1 MSVVFLLIGIAAHAQ
16 PVKEKPKLTPEQA
29 EIVGEF
35 SSELQKIPQELY
47 GNDEKL
53 QNFIKADP
61 DLGQLQGDEKFN
73 SAVRIMA
80 GLGAQRDESQRG
92 GGDRREGGDRE
103 DAARGRREDNY
114 YRFLVKAVKNQPWL
128 FFENGKRSYA
138 RKDYKAAF
146 QDYEE
151 GLRLDPEDKEAL
163 LGYGHS
169 SNELGDTRLALMAA
183 ERLLKRYPKDK
194 DALGL
199 YYFAKDR
206 APTVNLPSTIFQ
218 GGSPEPESLAGDST
232 PRAPSPERTM
242 AAKRAAAV
250 TAVPEAVTRSSQ
262 LTREAGTALGVRD
275 YPAAQHLAGKA
286 IALNAGNAQAFNLR
300 AIAFNRMSRFS
311 EAVSDANEALKLVP
325 GNAAA
330 LQIRSWAFAKQ
341 GNYQEAL
348 RDADETLLRDASNA
362 YAYQNKAM
370 ALAGLNDRPGAL
382 EALRRSA
389 AIDPRFKD
397 RYDRALQF
405 PQDQDLAL
413 LFDDDGA
420 DAVQPPPPAQ
430 LRRRFVRLAGLT
442 ALGGILIALGILH
455 VVSASWRE
463 KVRVTIR
470 RVLSSSSSSA
480 APSMPVGGS
489 PFWAQY
495 EVVKEIGLGGMG
507 VVYEA
512 KDRSLER
519 RVAVKKMRNEIR
531 VDPRERGRFVN
542 EARLVA
548 KLRHQNIVDIYA
560 IAEDGDDV
568 YLVFEYVDG
577 RTLQD
582 QIKSDG
588 PMSLEAA
595 RGVLRATAEAV
606 EHAHSQ
612 HIVHRDLK
620 PSNIMITSEGRV
632 KVMDFGVAR
641 QAKDM
646 ITKMSMTNTVVGT
659 PAYMAPEQ
667 EQGTVCPE
675 SDVYSL
681 GVCLYEMLT
690 GHLPFAG
697 SAGVVLMNKMNGK
710 LVAIT
715 QRNAALPAGLDA
727 VIEKALAPN
736 PERRYHTPTQLLAA
750 LDAVRA

>member
-1 MSVVFLLIGIAAHAQ
+1 MLISVVFLLAGAVAHAQ
-16 PVKEKPKLTPEQA
+16 PAKELTPEQA

-35 SSELQKIPQELY
+35 SSKLTKIPQELY
-47 GNDEKL
+47 ADDEKL

-61 DLGQLQGDEKFN
+61 DLVHLHGNEKFN

-80 GLGAQRDESQRG
+80 GLSAQGEESQRG
-92 GGDRREGGDRE
+92 DANKREEVVRSG
-103 DAARGRREDNY
+103 REDNY
-114 YRFLVKAVKNQPWL
+114 YRFLAKTVKNQPWL
-128 FFENGKRSYA
+128 FVENGKRSYG
-138 RKDYKAAF
+138 RKDYKSSL

-151 GLRLDPEDKEAL
+151 GLKLNPENKEAL

-169 SNELGDTRLALMAA
+169 ANELGDTRLAMIAA
-183 ERLLKRYPKDK
+183 QRLLKRYPGDK

-206 APTVNLPSTIFQ
+206 NPTVTLPSAIFKD
-218 GGSPEPESLAGDST
+218 GSPETASLTGVPSA
-232 PRAPSPERTM
+232 APTSEKT
-242 AAKRAAAV
+242 ARAAA
-250 TAVPEAVTRSSQ
+250 TIPDTVTRSAQ
-262 LTREAGTALGVRD
+262 ITRDAGAALAVRD
-275 YPAAQHLAGKA
+275 YAVAHDLAGKA
-286 IALNAGNAQAFNLR
+286 ITLNAGNAQAFNLR
-300 AIAFNRMSRFS
+300 AIASNRMRRY
-311 EAVSDANEALKLVP
+311 SDAVTDANASLALVP

-330 LQIRSWAFAKQ
+330 LQIRSWAFGKQ
-341 GNYQEAL
+341 GHYQEAL
-348 RDADETLLRDASNA
+348 RDADDTLLRDAANP

-382 EALRRSA
+382 DALRRSA
-389 AIDPRFKD
+389 AIDQRFQN

-405 PQDQDLAL
+405 PQDKDLTL
-413 LFDDDGA
+413 LFDDESAGLA
-420 DAVQPPPPAQ
+420 APPAPSAPR
-430 LRRRFVRLAGLT
+430 RRRFARLVGLT
-442 ALGGILIALGILH
+442 AVGGILIALGILH
-455 VVSASWRE
+455 IVSASWRE
-463 KVRVTIR
+463 KVNVTIR
-470 RVLSSSSSSA
+470 RVLSSSGSSSA
-480 APSMPVGGS
+480 ASMPIGGS

-495 EVVKEIGLGGMG
+495 EMVKEIGLGGMG

-531 VDPRERGRFVN
+531 IDPRERGRFVN

-568 YLVFEYVDG
+568 YLVFEYVEG

-582 QIKSDG
+582 LIKTDG
-588 PMSLEAA
+588 PMSLEAV
-595 RGVLRATAEAV
+595 RGVLRAVSEAV
-606 EHAHSQ
+606 EHAHAQ
-612 HIVHRDLK
+612 KIVHRDLK
-620 PSNIMITSEGRV
+620 PSNIMITSDGRV

-641 QAKDM
+641 QAKDA
-646 ITKMSMTNTVVGT
+646 IHKMSMTNTIVGT

-690 GHLPFAG
+690 GQLPFAG
-697 SAGVVLMNKMNGK
+697 SAGVVLMNKLNGK
-710 LVAIT
+710 LVPIT
-715 QRNAALPAGLDA
+715 QRGASLPAGLDA
-727 VIEKALAPN
+727 VVAKALAPN